1 MQITIQTERRSS
13 SEVPPIITLH
23 QSVPHLFVLFL
34 ISPVCA
40 NTIIL
45 INPHK
50 FIIPHL
56 QIIMCSIFLTHTL
69 SLLHPLVFTRP
80 NYTSYLP
87 PKSPDHNCNDNVD
100 DSCLKIVIIIT
111 IRTTAIIIEEVI
123 PIPLLFLILL
133 TSPLIDPWSK
143 VDRIP
148 PERNLQ

>member
-13 SEVPPIITLH
+13 SEVPPIITFH

-56 QIIMCSIFLTHTL
+56 QIIMCSIFLLTYL
-69 SLLHPLVFTRP
+69 G
-80 NYTSYLP
+80 SY
-87 PKSPDHNCNDNVD
+87 
-100 DSCLKIVIIIT
+100 
-111 IRTTAIIIEEVI
+111 
-123 PIPLLFLILL
+123 IPLYLHAQIKHFILASEVPRL
-133 TSPLIDPWSK
+133 
-143 VDRIP
+143 
-148 PERNLQ
+148 